1 MSPVSQKFTDISIEK
16 LPIPQQG
23 RAIYWDKP
31 LGIRVT
37 PKGTKSYI
45 VALGSGERKVI
56 ARVGAISLKDA
67 RQAAL
72 RLKGEYDPKK
82 YKAECVSV
90 AEART
95 AYLAAI
101 TVRPR
106 TRKYYETYLAKL
118 PNIPRQ
124 DVDHRHILRI
134 LDQAPRGSAGLHVR
148 TYSAFFRWCI
158 PRWLKFSPCTGLK
171 TPKSVARSRVLTD
184 EELRAIYETALSDGG
199 TFSKIVMLLMITGL
213 RRTEC
218 SLIERS
224 WIQNTTLTIPE
235 TITKNHGS
243 HSLPLGP
250 LAVHTISSITGDSRF
265 VFSANNNQAFTS
277 WSEAKAALD
286 GGSGVTG
293 WVLHDLRRSY
303 ASNHARI
310 GTPIHIIE
318 RLLNHVTGSIS
329 GVAAIYNRHSYADEC
344 RTAQEK
350 YEQFFV
356 EKILGQPCSNH

>member
-1 MSPVSQKFTDISIEK
+1 MSQVSQKFTDVSIEK
-16 LPIPQQG
+16 LTIPKQG

-45 VALGSGERKVI
+45 VALGSGERKVLG
-56 ARVGAISLKDA
+56 RVGAVSLKDA

-82 YKAECVSV
+82 YKTEPVTI
-90 AEART
+90 AEAR
-95 AYLAAI
+95 AVYLAAI
-101 TVRPR
+101 TVRPK

-118 PNIPRQ
+118 PNIPVQ
-124 DVDHRHILRI
+124 DVDHRHMLPI
-134 LDQAPRGSAGLHVR
+134 LDQAPRGSAGLHLR

-158 PRWLKFSPCTGLK
+158 PRWLKYSPCTGLK
-171 TPKSVARSRVLTD
+171 TPKTMARSRVLTD
-184 EELRAIYETALSDGG
+184 EELRAIYQTALSNGG
-199 TFSKIVMLLMITGL
+199 TFSKIVMLLMLTGL

-218 SLIERS
+218 SLIENS
-224 WIQNTTLTIPE
+224 WIQNNTLTIPE
-235 TITKNHGS
+235 TITKNNRS

-250 LAVHTISSITGDSRF
+250 LAVHTTSSIASNTGF
-265 VFSANNNQAFTS
+265 LFSANDNQPFTS

-286 GGSGVTG
+286 EASGVTG
-293 WVLHDLRRSY
+293 WVLHDLRRTY

-318 RLLNHVTGSIS
+318 RLLNQITGSIS

-344 RTAQEK
+344 RTAQEN

-356 EKILGQPCSNH
+356 EKILG